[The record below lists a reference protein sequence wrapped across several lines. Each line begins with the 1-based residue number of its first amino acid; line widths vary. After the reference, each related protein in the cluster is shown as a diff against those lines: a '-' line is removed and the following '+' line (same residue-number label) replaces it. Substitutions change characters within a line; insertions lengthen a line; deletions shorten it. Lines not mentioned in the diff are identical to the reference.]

1 MMQIA
6 KAYEGLTDWVVVAT
20 GQSETVL
27 HIHAG
32 MAVFVLARLTTGR
45 SFGTFIPFCFVLA
58 AELGNELLD
67 FLLLGRWQQAETT
80 IDLTN
85 TLFWPLAISLGVRVR
100 PMILRDRRKIGAAM
114 TPAGAAVGGDL

>member
-1 MMQIA
+1 VTEIA
-6 KAYEGLTDWVVVAT
+6 RIYDGLTRWIEVMT
-20 GQSETVL
+20 GQSDTVL

-32 MAVFVLARLTTGR
+32 MAVLVLARLATGR

-80 IDLTN
+80 IDLAN

-100 PMILRDRRKIGAAM
+100 PMILRDRRKIDAM